1 MTKFHG
7 FTLLEV
13 IVALAILAIT
23 LSAIIKTTAEN
34 AENVRY
40 LRDRTLAHWVAMN
53 VLTDIRVRKEWSP
66 LGKREGTAMMA
77 NREWFWILHTE
88 NTLDEELRRVT
99 IEVRST
105 PTMQE
110 PLAVLVG
117 FISLESNAVLSK
129 EPLHD
134 TNE

>member
-1 MTKFHG
+1 MPKIHG

-13 IVALAILAIT
+13 IVALAVLAIT
-23 LSAIIKTTAEN
+23 LTAVIKTTAEN

-53 VLTDIRVRKEWSP
+53 VLTDIRARKEWSP
-66 LGKREGTAMMA
+66 LGKQEGTAMMA
-77 NREWFWILHTE
+77 NQEWSWIHYTE
-88 NTLDEELRRVT
+88 NTLDKELRRIT

-105 PTMQE
+105 PTTQE

-117 FISLESNAVLSK
+117 FVSFE
-129 EPLHD
+129 
-134 TNE
+134 